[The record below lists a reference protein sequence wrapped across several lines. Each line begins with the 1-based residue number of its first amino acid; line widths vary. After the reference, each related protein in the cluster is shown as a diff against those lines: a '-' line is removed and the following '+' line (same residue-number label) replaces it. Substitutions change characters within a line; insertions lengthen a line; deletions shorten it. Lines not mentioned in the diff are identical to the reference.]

1 MRPLFRSPTDFRGRG
16 HLLESGRDGLT
27 SNSYRMH
34 TNRPRL
40 SLTMGLVLILAVVP
54 ALAAGLGSG
63 GTTAVLGQPLDFAVQ
78 VRLDPGETLGPE
90 CVQAEVTAGDRHIPP
105 PLVRALVEMTGPDT
119 ARVRV
124 VTQPTID
131 EPVVGIQVSVGC
143 TVRLSRRY
151 VVLADPPSTALVPV
165 APSLAAAPTAES
177 GGSAAEAAQSSSA
190 APAQAPLA
198 GSAADARPRQPAPTL
213 TRVAR
218 AEAPKASADPELRA
232 RAREQARSRAEGR
245 AAAVRQRSQ
254 ALQAARAAAPA
265 EGPRLKLDVAE
276 RAAPSKTSVED
287 ALTAVAQ
294 AASAARAAASAASA
308 SALRIASLEATV
320 EQLRSE
326 AKASRDLAT
335 AFRDRLS
342 RAEGAAGW
350 TMPLM
355 AVAVLLAALAAW
367 LAWRLGR
374 VQAELQQGW
383 RVAAAPLVEPAAG
396 SEVTANRN
404 PTAPI
409 PFVTSELSAPEP
421 APAPA
426 RPRSLPAW
434 PAPVPVSGSQPLP
447 DVTEASPKVSV
458 SLGDPALEPEPPMQR
473 TDLLAGGPRSDKG
486 APRDVSIEELIDL
499 EQQAEFFV
507 VLGQDDAAIGLLME
521 HLRSTG
527 GGSPLPYLKLL
538 EIHRRRGSRDAYERM
553 RGHFNQRFNAYAP
566 AWGVDLGHG
575 RALDDYPGVIP
586 RLQEVWPRP
595 MDAMAE
601 LEALLFRKSRG
612 ELFDLPA
619 YREVLF
625 LYSLARDLLDRAA
638 ADEGSVDVLLPIV
651 AAASSSASASPTQ
664 GLDRY
669 ASRDAQEPDDRSDA
683 ALDLDVSVA
692 DRDTSMFDRLDDK
705 PQPPRMT

>member
-1 MRPLFRSPTDFRGRG
+1 
-16 HLLESGRDGLT
+16 
-27 SNSYRMH
+27 
-34 TNRPRL
+34 
-40 SLTMGLVLILAVVP
+40 MGLVLILAVGP

-90 CVQAEVTAGDRHIPP
+90 CVQAEVTAGDRRIPP

-131 EPVVGIQVSVGC
+131 EPVIGIQVSVGC
-143 TVRLSRRY
+143 KVRLSRRY

-165 APSLAAAPTAES
+165 APALAAAAPAES
-177 GGSAAEAAQSSSA
+177 GGSAAEVAQSSPVASVQ
-190 APAQAPLA
+190 PDLS
-198 GSAADARPRQPAPTL
+198 GSPTDARPRPSAPTL
-213 TRVAR
+213 NRALR

-245 AAAVRQRSQ
+245 AAAARQRSQ
-254 ALQAARAAAPA
+254 VAQATRAAAPA
-265 EGPRLKLDVAE
+265 EGPRLKLDAAE
-276 RAAPSKTSVED
+276 TAAPAASRSSVED

-383 RVAAAPLVEPAAG
+383 RVAAAPLAAPAA
-396 SEVTANRN
+396 SADVPANRN

-409 PFVTSELSAPEP
+409 PFVTSELNAPAS
-421 APAPA
+421 APAPG

-434 PAPVPVSGSQPLP
+434 PAPVSVPGSQFTP
-447 DVTEASPKVSV
+447 DVTETSPRVSV
-458 SLGDPALEPEPPMQR
+458 SLGSPALEPELPMQR
-473 TDLLAGGPRSDKG
+473 TDLLPSGPHSDKG

-507 VLGQDDAAIGLLME
+507 VLGQDEAAIGLLME

-527 GGSPLPYLKLL
+527 GGSPVPYLKLL

-553 RGHFNQRFNAYAP
+553 RGQFNQRFNAYAP

-638 ADEGSVDVLLPIV
+638 ADEGSVDVLLPIG
-651 AAASSSASASPTQ
+651 AAGASSASASPTP
-664 GLDRY
+664 GLDRF
-669 ASRDAQEPDDRSDA
+669 AFHDAQEPGDRSEA

-692 DRDTSMFDRLDDK
+692 DRETSMFDLLDDK